1 MTENRPLAKYAWCDW
16 HNWLISHIPK
26 TMKKSVG
33 KIKVCNK
40 EYHQV
45 FFPNAR
51 QERLQVVL
59 MINNQV

>member
-45 FFPNAR
+45 FSQMHAKKDYKWC
-51 QERLQVVL
+51 
-59 MINNQV
+59 